1 MDLLQVAYSPIAI
14 FILHLKSYMSKKI
27 SSKLSHHFYWEN
39 VCVLILRNTAKN
51 QKLLELVISKRD

>member
-51 QKLLELVISKRD
+51 QVT